1 MRLWRKK
8 KNKKTRMGQ
17 GCAVA
22 RGGERK
28 DTGIGH
34 GNEWEDYKVIC
45 NEKVIWIKGQ
55 EILLLDGE

>member
-1 MRLWRKK
+1 
-8 KNKKTRMGQ
+8 MGQ